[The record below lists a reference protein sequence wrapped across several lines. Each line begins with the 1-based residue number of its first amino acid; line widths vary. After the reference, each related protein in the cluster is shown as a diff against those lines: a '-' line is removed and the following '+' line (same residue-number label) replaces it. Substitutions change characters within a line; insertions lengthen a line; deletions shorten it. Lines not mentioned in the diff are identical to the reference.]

1 MNTQVFND
9 IEDREAHIA
18 RVVAGRDS
26 QPDFADLPD
35 YLRRN
40 PGHTVRDYKGKGPV
54 VPIAA
59 EPREKHWQ
67 KLKADEVRAT
77 ATTQSARDLPRN
89 VRQAAAR
96 DPGLIWNPLARKY
109 RLSLPTDPLPPSESL
124 RAAQLRTGAGIKH
137 KRKHRFSTRN
147 TRAHPRP

>member
-1 MNTQVFND
+1 MNPQELND

-54 VPIAA
+54 VPSAA

-67 KLKADEVRAT
+67 KLRADEVRA
-77 ATTQSARDLPRN
+77 AAAAQSARDLPRN
-89 VRQAAAR
+89 VRQAASR

-109 RLSLPTDPLPPSESL
+109 RLRLPSDPLPPNES
-124 RAAQLRTGAGIKH
+124 
-137 KRKHRFSTRN
+137 
-147 TRAHPRP
+147 